1 MKIEINNKQLEKQ
14 LEEIAQNKYITVE
27 LLISEILKEYVED
40 TSGFEIDNSVI
51 GVRKQANILA
61 NEINTKLHMFQN
73 RYEVSVS
80 LSEVTESQACTIIPQ
95 RYRVRIIL

>member
-40 TSGFEIDNSVI
+40 TSGFEIDNSVE
-51 GVRKQANILA
+51 GVRQEADKICK
-61 NEINTKLHMFQN
+61 EIDTKLKLFEN
-73 RYEVSVS
+73 RFDVKASIELNTYP
-80 LSEVTESQACTIIPQ
+80 LGQITPQ
-95 RYRVRIIL
+95 RYNIKVVL